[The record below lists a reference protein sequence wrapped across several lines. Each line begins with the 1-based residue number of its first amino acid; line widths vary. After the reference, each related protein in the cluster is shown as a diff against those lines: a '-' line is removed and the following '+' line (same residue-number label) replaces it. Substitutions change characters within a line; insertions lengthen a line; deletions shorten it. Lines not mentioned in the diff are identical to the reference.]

1 MLDLRDEDL
10 VLPTHAL
17 TPCGPIPTVCDP
29 EGIYPYES
37 YCATAPRPELHRY
50 RLVVLENAAIRAAV
64 CPDLGG
70 RLFSLI
76 HKDSGRETLAVSTTI
91 RPVRILPRSF
101 FFGGGIEVS
110 FPIAHSPV
118 SSVPVLHRC
127 RRDRDR
133 VAVACGEREL
143 RSGMHWT
150 VEWSLGTD
158 DRFLVQRNVFR
169 NPTRTAHE
177 WMSWSNAA
185 VPSHPDTAFHFPPG
199 PVLEHGGRLR
209 TIDWLR
215 DGPRRQADV
224 ARMTGWFW
232 RQPPFNAFG
241 AFTPSLGCGLY
252 HVAERS
258 VMPGIKLWS
267 DGIGRDEP
275 WVSQYTRDGGQLVE
289 IQAGPLA
296 DQGVRGVLP
305 PGGEVVTAECWIPA
319 AAPLDPAGLS
329 MPTLHLAPVAEVP
342 AFGWARPEEVEPW
355 EAVVG
360 AHAAH
365 DAARLP
371 DPPDVTD
378 NRWAPSGM
386 EDLGEALVFA
396 RDACHGRTAAAWRF
410 QLGAWLAGRSEDGPA
425 LDQLLAADDDRAR
438 VLAARLL
445 RCRHGDPARAV
456 ALLRAIAC
464 PALASH
470 PQVVCE
476 RDAALALLG
485 PATLDERERAL
496 AEVAALDDDWLVERR
511 ATLLADRGAWTATR
525 AVLAGHRFQRIH
537 QRYARSRLWR
547 RIAAA
552 CGDGAAQ
559 PPGLGEDDLAAFGA
573 YRQHVDEDS
582 QP

>member
-1 MLDLRDEDL
+1 MLDLRDEDM

-17 TPCGPIPTVCDP
+17 TPCGPIPTVGDP
-29 EGIYPYES
+29 EGVYPYES
-37 YCATAPRPELHRY
+37 YCATAPRPVLARY
-50 RLVVLENAAIRAAV
+50 RLVVLENDAIRAAV

-70 RLFSLI
+70 RLYSLV
-76 HKDSGRETLAVSTTI
+76 HKGSGREVLAVSTAI
-91 RPVRILPRSF
+91 RPVRILPRHF

-127 RRDRDR
+127 RRDRNR

-150 VEWSLGTD
+150 VEWSLGEGEG
-158 DRFLVQRNVFR
+158 FLVQRNVFR
-169 NPTRTAHE
+169 NPTAAAHE

-185 VPSHPDTAFHFPPG
+185 VPSRPDTAFHFPSG
-199 PVLEHGGRLR
+199 PVLEHGARLR
-209 TIDWLR
+209 TIDWRR
-215 DGPRRQADV
+215 DGPSRQADIG
-224 ARMTGWFW
+224 RMTGWFW

-241 AFTPSLGCGLY
+241 AFTPSLGSGLY

-258 VMPGIKLWS
+258 DMPGIKLWS

-296 DQGVRGVLP
+296 DQGERALLP
-305 PGGEVVTAECWIPA
+305 PGDEVVTVECWIPA
-319 AAPLDPAGLS
+319 AAPMDPARLL
-329 MPTLHLAPVAEVP
+329 MPALHLAPAAEVP
-342 AFGWARPEEVEPW
+342 AFGWARPAEVAPW
-355 EAVVG
+355 EAV
-360 AHAAH
+360 AAAY
-365 DAARLP
+365 AAGDPTRLP
-371 DPPDVTD
+371 DPPDATS

-386 EDLGEALVFA
+386 EGLGAAMAFA
-396 RDACHGRTAAAWRF
+396 RDACRGPTAAAWRF
-410 QLGAWLAGRSEDGPA
+410 HLGAWLAGRGEDGPA

-445 RCRHGDPARAV
+445 RRRGDPARAV
-456 ALLRAIAC
+456 GLLRAIVC

-476 RDAALALLG
+476 RDATLALLG
-485 PATLDERERAL
+485 PVTLDERERHL
-496 AEVAALDDDWLVERR
+496 AEVAALEDDWLVERR
-511 ATLLADRGAWTATR
+511 AALLADRGAWTAAR
-525 AVLAGHRFQRIH
+525 ALLAGHRFQHVH
-537 QRYARSRLWR
+537 QRYARTRLWH
-547 RIAAA
+547 RISAA
-552 CGDGAAQ
+552 CSDGADP

-573 YRQHVDEDS
+573 YRQHMDEDS